1 MNRAIAKSWW
11 KTSGMWSSLWRDS
24 NGLKYWSQE
33 KRKYSRMLIEGGSK
47 KLRKHKKEYHSY
59 WFSVYTGT
67 VVLVLYMTRSYLVC
81 MSSNSQTVNPVQDLL
96 DRITELQ
103 RRLEDLE
110 PNIRNNRVRTQ
121 YENVRTKLADA
132 KSSIWAL
139 GTVIDRYSA

>member
-1 MNRAIAKSWW
+1 
-11 KTSGMWSSLWRDS
+11 
-24 NGLKYWSQE
+24 
-33 KRKYSRMLIEGGSK
+33 
-47 KLRKHKKEYHSY
+47 
-59 WFSVYTGT
+59 
-67 VVLVLYMTRSYLVC
+67 

-110 PNIRNNRVRTQ
+110 PNIRNNRVRSQ

-139 GTVIDRYSA
+139 GTVIDRYSV